1 MKTKKQPTPAIIT
14 DQRPT
19 CPNCG
24 GHHVED
30 TAWITYR
37 PDGTAEI
44 VNGEGPHGDELG
56 TWCHDCQEHAGL
68 MFPET
73 TPADDA
79 RRQAANAAREAGP
92 ELAAALAIA
101 VRVLRDHNLD
111 ETLAGE
117 FEILTDALDRA
128 RVN

>member
-1 MKTKKQPTPAIIT
+1 MTTKRKTARTAPT

-24 GHHVED
+24 GHNVED

-44 VNGEGPHGDELG
+44 VNGEGPFGDDEG

-68 MFPET
+68 SFPKL

-79 RRQAANAAREAGP
+79 RRQSAAHARAHGPELLAVARWAVDQIADDLDPEHQEALAAAREL
-92 ELAAALAIA
+92 LARLS
-101 VRVLRDHNLD
+101 
-111 ETLAGE
+111 
-117 FEILTDALDRA
+117 
-128 RVN
+128 